1 MHFHLALGHLC
12 FSTLLRTADKIITSS
27 LRLYECKIELA
38 LLKARKEIFEE
49 LKYRRC
55 FGLGCLSAQVSTA
68 SL

>member
-1 MHFHLALGHLC
+1 MHFHLALDHLV
-12 FSTLLRTADKIITSS
+12 FLLCSGLLIKLSP

-49 LKYRRC
+49 LKYRLC
-55 FGLGCLSAQVSTA
+55 FGFSRLSAQVSTA

>member
-1 MHFHLALGHLC
+1 MHFHLALGHLR
-12 FSTLLRTADKIITSS
+12 FSTLLRTTDKIITSS

-38 LLKARKEIFEE
+38 LLKARKEIFEK
-49 LKYRRC
+49 LKYCRC